1 MPRPIHERR
10 RCRQRRQLVTRVFT
24 DISVNPDF
32 NGLPTNVYN
41 GLVHLTD
48 NAAAI
53 LTPVAG
59 LGLTVSLIGLVIAS
73 FTANRELSERTN
85 GGIAGS
91 VFSVALLY
99 IRAPTPNY
107 SGPPF

>member
-53 LTPVAG
+53 HTLVAG
-59 LGLTVSLIGLVIAS
+59 LGLTVSLTGLVIAS
-73 FTANRELSERTN
+73 FTANRELSERAK
-85 GGIAGS
+85 GWLAGS
-91 VFSVALLY
+91 VISLALPS
-99 IRAPTPNY
+99 IGAAAANY
-107 SGPPF
+107 AG